1 MGRKV
6 DKALRECEAK
16 VREVERRM
24 EDKVVSMEETIREI
38 RRRNN
43 KQSQVILELRED
55 KKNILELVKKAENS
69 AEERAEKMSSGLIN
83 RMRESLLEH
92 SKTSK
97 KNLDSAL
104 LDIKATHIP
113 VERHNESMLKL
124 RREYEHARE
133 GIVEVMSNKL
143 KIGVEA
149 AEIKNRLLR
158 GELEKIREEIVWMR
172 GGGRDIMGREIIR
185 EEGYKERGEEEE
197 RTG

>member
-1 MGRKV
+1 
-6 DKALRECEAK
+6 
-16 VREVERRM
+16 
-24 EDKVVSMEETIREI
+24 
-38 RRRNN
+38 
-43 KQSQVILELRED
+43 
-55 KKNILELVKKAENS
+55 
-69 AEERAEKMSSGLIN
+69 
-83 RMRESLLEH
+83 MRESLLEH